1 MNNTERDYVYLIA
14 CVLHERKPDE
24 DRVLGMDMQALCQL
38 SKAHKMSAMI
48 AHALEPV
55 SALLPEEWA
64 KEWKQSKEMA
74 VYAGMVM
81 DAEFKKITSF
91 MDHEGIWYLPLKGIV
106 NKSLYPKY
114 GMREM
119 SDIDILYDVSDAL
132 KIYDFMTGQGFQY
145 KYSKAA
151 LGHYVE
157 DIYSKEPACLFE
169 FHTRLFDEEIADKK
183 IAKYYD
189 GIWRLMK
196 KDEDTSCGYHLSA
209 EDAYLYNIAHAYKHY
224 KLYGMGIKCL
234 VDAYVFT
241 SGQELDHDYICK
253 ESTKIGIEK
262 FEALIRSLSSKLFDG
277 DDNFE
282 KLLSDEEKDALSYM
296 FQSGAYGSM
305 EHRIENRMKEFG
317 DKEDEAVS
325 AKAKLRYL
333 RKRLFPS
340 ADYMKFYSPHVK
352 KHPVLLPVFYVQRIC
367 RAVYRKRK
375 KIKSELVMLK
385 GFHGQSKEG

>member
-1 MNNTERDYVYLIA
+1 MLY
-14 CVLHERKPDE
+14 
-24 DRVLGMDMQALCQL
+24 QL
-38 SKAHKMSAMI
+38 SKEHKMSAMV
-48 AHALEPV
+48 AYALEPV
-55 SALLPEEWA
+55 SSLLSKEWA

-74 VYAGMVM
+74 VYAAMLM
-81 DAEFKKITSF
+81 DAEFKRVKDF
-91 MDHEGIWYLPLKGIV
+91 MDKEGIWYLPLKGIV
-106 NKSLYPKY
+106 NKFLYPRY

-132 KIYDFMTGQGFQY
+132 KVYDHMTKQGFQY

-169 FHTRLFDEEIADKK
+169 FHTRLFDAEITDKK

-189 GIWRLMK
+189 GIWGLMK
-196 KDEDTSCGYHLSA
+196 KGEDTTCGYHLSA

-234 VDAYVFT
+234 VDAYMFNI
-241 SGQELDHDYICK
+241 SQKLDYDYICE
-253 ESTKIGIEK
+253 ESAKIGIGE

-282 KLLSDEEKDALSYM
+282 ELLSEEEKDALSYM
-296 FQSGAYGSM
+296 FRSGAYGSM
-305 EHRIENRMKEFG
+305 EHRFENRMKELD
-317 DKEDEAVS
+317 DKEGGAVS
-325 AKAKLRYL
+325 AKTKLRYL

-340 ADYMKFYSPHVK
+340 VDYMKFYSPRVK
-352 KHPVLLPVFYVQRIC
+352 KYPILLPIFYVQRIC

-375 KIKSELVMLK
+375 KIKNELVMLK